1 MENYDIDKMSKEELE
16 KFIKSDDYYRDFVL
30 YKNYLK
36 FGEYFLKNKVVRE
49 KRRFVE
55 AIKSLFKHFPK
66 AGQIVFTKLYGLDE
80 NNPIPQTIE
89 EFSKDYNIEIKDI
102 KFTDEF
108 ITKSS
113 KEYLKY
119 LSKIMID
126 NNIGIKYQEKINKE
140 KLKKIEQD
148 YDILSVTK
156 MRNNKYSNE
165 FLEDFISK
173 SKEHLYIDGIISRP
187 YVDENKLK
195 DILILVP
202 KTKMEIAN

>member
-1 MENYDIDKMSKEELE
+1 MIHRLLSQIEITRDK
-16 KFIKSDDYYRDFVL
+16 
-30 YKNYLK
+30 N
-36 FGEYFLKNKVVRE
+36 
-49 KRRFVE
+49 
-55 AIKSLFKHFPK
+55 
-66 AGQIVFTKLYGLDE
+66 
-80 NNPIPQTIE
+80 
-89 EFSKDYNIEIKDI
+89 YNIEIKNI
-102 KFTDEF
+102 KFTEEF
-108 ITKSS
+108 MTKSS

-119 LSKIMID
+119 LNKIMTD
-126 NNIGIKYQEKINKE
+126 NNIGIKYQEEINNE
-140 KLKKIEQD
+140 KLKKLEQD

-156 MRNNKYSNE
+156 MKNNKYSNE

>member
-1 MENYDIDKMSKEELE
+1 MENYNIDKMSKEELE

-89 EFSKDYNIEIKDI
+89 EFSKDYNIEIKDVQEI
-102 KFTDEF
+102 IRWTFRKVYSGSLDIPSDRVLEQ
-108 ITKSS
+108 IYEVHCKPNE
-113 KEYLKY
+113 KE
-119 LSKIMID
+119 D
-126 NNIGIKYQEKINKE
+126 
-140 KLKKIEQD
+140 
-148 YDILSVTK
+148 
-156 MRNNKYSNE
+156 
-165 FLEDFISK
+165 
-173 SKEHLYIDGIISRP
+173 
-187 YVDENKLK
+187 
-195 DILILVP
+195 
-202 KTKMEIAN
+202 